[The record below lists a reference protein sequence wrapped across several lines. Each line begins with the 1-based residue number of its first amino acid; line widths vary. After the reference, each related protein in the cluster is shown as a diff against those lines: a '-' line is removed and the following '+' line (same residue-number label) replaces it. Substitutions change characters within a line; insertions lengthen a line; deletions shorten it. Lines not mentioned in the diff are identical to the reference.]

1 MEKNETSI
9 IKQAEMFGKQLT
21 VYGTPEEPLF
31 LAKEVAEWLE
41 HPNPSE
47 LVKLVD
53 EEERLTSTLLRS
65 GQGRQMWFLTEDG
78 LYEILMLSRKPIA
91 KQFKKGVKK
100 ILKEIRKTGGY
111 IAANAEMSDEEIMSR
126 ALDIAH
132 RTIERKNA
140 ELKELESKNAEQRQI
155 IADKDT
161 AIAERDRKIEEDA
174 PKVATADALCVS
186 KDACD
191 IGVFAKILTQNG
203 YDIGKNRLFDY
214 LRKHKYLFKRGGFNF
229 PYQKYVERK
238 IFEVCESTVP
248 VPGKSQHIT
257 SFKTL
262 VTGKGQVYFIN
273 LFLKGVQTIQFDDND
288 TREYVPRR
296 AAAASQPIM

>member
-53 EEERLTSTLLRS
+53 KEERLTSTLLRS

-155 IADKDT
+155 IADKDN

-288 TREYVPRR
+288 TREYVLNNKK
-296 AAAASQPIM
+296 ING

>member
-288 TREYVPRR
+288 TREYVLNNKK
-296 AAAASQPIM
+296 ING

>member
-155 IADKDT
+155 IADKDN

-288 TREYVPRR
+288 TREYV
-296 AAAASQPIM
+296 SKNKITNG

>member
-214 LRKHKYLFKRGGFNF
+214 LRKHKYLFKRSGFNF

-273 LFLKGVQTIQFDDND
+273 LFLKGVQTIQFDDYD

>member
-78 LYEILMLSRKPIA
+78 LYEILMSSRKPIA

-111 IAANAEMSDEEIMSR
+111 IAANAEMSDEEIM
-126 ALDIAH
+126 
-132 RTIERKNA
+132 
-140 ELKELESKNAEQRQI
+140 
-155 IADKDT
+155 
-161 AIAERDRKIEEDA
+161 
-174 PKVATADALCVS
+174 
-186 KDACD
+186 
-191 IGVFAKILTQNG
+191 
-203 YDIGKNRLFDY
+203 
-214 LRKHKYLFKRGGFNF
+214 
-229 PYQKYVERK
+229 
-238 IFEVCESTVP
+238 
-248 VPGKSQHIT
+248 
-257 SFKTL
+257 
-262 VTGKGQVYFIN
+262 
-273 LFLKGVQTIQFDDND
+273 
-288 TREYVPRR
+288 
-296 AAAASQPIM
+296 

>member
-53 EEERLTSTLLRS
+53 KEERLTSTLLRS

-155 IADKDT
+155 IADKDN

-288 TREYVPRR
+288 TREYV
-296 AAAASQPIM
+296 SKNKITNG

>member
-1 MEKNETSI
+1 MNE
-9 IKQAEMFGKQLT
+9 IKIFDNPQFGQIRT
-21 VYGTPEEPLF
+21 AGTPEEPLF
-31 LAKEVAEWLE
+31 CLADVCRILDLQTSRVKDRLE
-41 HPNPSE
+41 DGVISSNPVTDN
-47 LVKLVD
+47 L
-53 EEERLTSTLLRS
+53 
-65 GQGRQMWFLTEDG
+65 GRTQMANFVNEDG
-78 LYEILMLSRKPIA
+78 LYDVILDSRKPEARAFRKWITSD
-91 KQFKKGVKK
+91 V
-100 ILKEIRKTGGY
+100 LPTIRKTGGY

-126 ALDIAH
+126 ALEIAH

-140 ELKELESKNAEQRQI
+140 ELKELESKNQEQQRI
-155 IADKDT
+155 IVAKDN

-273 LFLKGVQTIQFDDND
+273 LFLKGVQTIQFDEND
-288 TREYVPRR
+288 TREYVLNNKK
-296 AAAASQPIM
+296 ING

>member
-9 IKQAEMFGKQLT
+9 IKQVEMFGKQLT

>member
-214 LRKHKYLFKRGGFNF
+214 LRKHKYLFKSGGFNF

>member
-78 LYEILMLSRKPIA
+78 LYEILMSSRKPIA

-155 IADKDT
+155 IADKDN

-288 TREYVPRR
+288 TREYVLNNKK
-296 AAAASQPIM
+296 ING

>member
-1 MEKNETSI
+1 MNE
-9 IKQAEMFGKQLT
+9 IKIFDNPQFGQIRT
-21 VYGTPEEPLF
+21 MGTPEEPWFCATDVCKALGYTNGRK
-31 LAKEVAEWLE
+31 AVAD
-41 HPNPSE
+41 H
-47 LVKLVD
+47 VD
-53 EEERLTSTLLRS
+53 EGDVTKRYTPTTNQYGAEVTL
-65 GQGRQMWFLTEDG
+65 QMTYVNESG
-78 LYEILMLSRKPIA
+78 LYALIFGSKLPDA
-91 KQFKKGVKK
+91 KDFKRWVTSDV
-100 ILKEIRKTGGY
+100 LPTIRKTGGY

-126 ALDIAH
+126 ALEIAH

-140 ELKELESKNAEQRQI
+140 ELKELESKNAEQQRI
-155 IADKDT
+155 IVAKDN

-262 VTGKGQVYFIN
+262 VTGKGQMYFIN
-273 LFLKGVQTIQFDDND
+273 LFLKGVQTIQFDEND
-288 TREYVPRR
+288 TREYVPNTN
-296 AAAASQPIM
+296 IKNE

>member
-1 MEKNETSI
+1 MQNNIICVNNVQGYLDNNGTAWLNAEDVAIGFGFSQSKNGVE
-9 IKQAEMFGKQLT
+9 
-21 VYGTPEEPLF
+21 Y
-31 LAKEVAEWLE
+31 
-41 HPNPSE
+41 
-47 LVKLVD
+47 VKW
-53 EEERLTSTLLRS
+53 ERVNSYLRS
-65 GQGRQMWFLTEDG
+65 FGYSPQVGKGDYIPENMVYRLGFKANNDTAARFQSVLADD
-78 LYEILMLSRKPIA
+78 ILPT
-91 KQFKKGVKK
+91 
-100 ILKEIRKTGGY
+100 IRKTGGY

-126 ALDIAH
+126 ALEIAH

-288 TREYVPRR
+288 TREYVLNNKK
-296 AAAASQPIM
+296 ING

>member
-21 VYGTPEEPLF
+21 VYGPPEEPLF

-53 EEERLTSTLLRS
+53 KEERLTSTLLRS

-155 IADKDT
+155 IADKDN

-288 TREYVPRR
+288 TREYVLNNKK
-296 AAAASQPIM
+296 ING